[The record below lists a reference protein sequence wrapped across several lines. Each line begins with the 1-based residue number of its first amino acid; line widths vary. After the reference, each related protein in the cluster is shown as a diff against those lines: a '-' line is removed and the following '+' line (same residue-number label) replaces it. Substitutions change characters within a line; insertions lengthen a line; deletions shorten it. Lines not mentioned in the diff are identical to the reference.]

1 METNETT
8 TVVEPTAAEAEHL
21 ESLNKAAAERQ
32 AAADLEQEAA
42 RQKAEHM
49 AAVAAKQMAKDMQAA
64 KTKAR
69 LMCGIHLAA
78 TIAAATLAVFAASWF
93 RTVEWVAPG
102 FALALQWI
110 ATVIEAARIGYLV
123 AILRH
128 I

>member
-1 METNETT
+1 MDN
-8 TVVEPTAAEAEHL
+8 
-21 ESLNKAAAERQ
+21 LNKAAADRQ
-32 AAADLEQEAA
+32 AAAAKEKEKAQHEAE
-42 RQKAEHM
+42 RM
-49 AAVAAKQMAKDMQAA
+49 AAAAAKQMAKDMQAA

-78 TIAAATLAVFAASWF
+78 TIAAATLAVFAASRF
-93 RTVEWVAPG
+93 QAAEWVAPG

-110 ATVIEAARIGYLV
+110 TTVAAAARIGYLA